1 MRRWGVTRST
11 RLRLV
16 LPAIVA
22 ALVLSTALPG
32 RGGAGTDG
40 RGVRFLARVSWVAAE
55 IMVVATE
62 DGVVVSVDLREV
74 PQDEYQRLA
83 SGDRVLVIGVLGR
96 NRIVG
101 TTIRSLGP

>member
-16 LPAIVA
+16 LPAIAA

-32 RGGAGTDG
+32 RGAADADG
-40 RGVRFLARVSWVAAE
+40 PVVRFLARVSWVAAE
-55 IMVVATE
+55 TMVVATE
-62 DGVVVSVDLREV
+62 DGIAVSVDLREV

-96 NRIVG
+96 HRIVG

>member
-1 MRRWGVTRST
+1 
-11 RLRLV
+11 
-16 LPAIVA
+16 
-22 ALVLSTALPG
+22 
-32 RGGAGTDG
+32 
-40 RGVRFLARVSWVAAE
+40 
-55 IMVVATE
+55 MVVATE
-62 DGVVVSVDLREV
+62 DGVAVSVDLREV